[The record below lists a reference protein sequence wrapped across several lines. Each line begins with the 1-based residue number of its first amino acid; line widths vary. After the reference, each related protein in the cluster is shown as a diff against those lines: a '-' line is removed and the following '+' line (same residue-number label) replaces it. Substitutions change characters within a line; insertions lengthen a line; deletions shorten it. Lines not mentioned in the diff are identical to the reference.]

1 MNEFIKVLLSLSVSG
16 ALLLLLILGLKPL
29 YKNKFSKRWQYYIWI
44 VVALRFLLPFTPD
57 TTIVGSLFEKFDTA
71 AITNEI
77 PTSPNV
83 PVSADTGN
91 SKAEPIQTNRE
102 ITTTA
107 IREPFNK
114 YVCLFFIW
122 SALALVLFVRKVTV
136 YQGFIQ
142 YIKAGNK
149 EVSDIKILNLLSD
162 CEEKL
167 NIKAGVELCQNA
179 LINSPIMIGFFRP
192 SIILP
197 AKELGSK
204 ELSYIFAHELIHYKR
219 RDMFYKWLIE
229 IAACVHWFNPFVYLL
244 GKEVNRTC
252 ELSCDEAVVLILGD
266 KTKREYGDML
276 ISFVRADNQYKS
288 SLASVTLTEGAE
300 QLKERLGAIMELK
313 KKPKSIKVITAIFTF
328 SLCICFAVAGAYAAP
343 SQPEEKKMQEQ
354 EQSEQRIEESEI
366 SVSEDENYKS
376 IYTQN
381 GYFYNSYIIEMG
393 WNVYGDEYSDQT
405 ELLLKDGSVMKVYFS
420 DTSKDYIA
428 DKGAIATTTELLSYL
443 KDINTYPTIETPVI
457 TKIVYAGDKDMSAL
471 REEFYQDGD
480 VYGFSALFLLLDEAG
495 QKEWYQKIYDADK
508 VAFFSAVIGYMDND
522 LISVYTD
529 KAEQD
534 GKTSF
539 FSAFLNYMQPD
550 MIKQYAEKYYA
561 ADDVT
566 RFEVMIPYMSEKEQQ
581 DWLKKAQADKKNSF
595 FTVLSDNL
603 F

>member
-1 MNEFIKVLLSLSVSG
+1 MNEFLKILLSLSVSG
-16 ALLLLLILGLKPL
+16 TLLLLLILGLKPL
-29 YKNKFSKRWQYYIWI
+29 YKNRFSKRWQYYIWI

-57 TTIVGSLFEKFDTA
+57 TTIVGSLFEKFDRA
-71 AITNEI
+71 SITDET
-77 PTSPNV
+77 PASPNV
-83 PVSADTGN
+83 PVPVGTGN

-102 ITTTA
+102 ITIA
-107 IREPFNK
+107 ALREPFNI

-122 SALALVLFVRKVTV
+122 SALALVLFVRKITV

-142 YIKAGNK
+142 YIKVGNK
-149 EVSDIKILNLLSD
+149 EVSNIKILNLLSD

-179 LINSPIMIGFFRP
+179 LITSPIMIGFFRP

-197 AKELGSK
+197 AKELRDK
-204 ELSYIFAHELIHYKR
+204 ELSYIFTHELIHYKR

-252 ELSCDEAVVLILGD
+252 ELSCDEAVVFILGD

-276 ISFVRADNQYKS
+276 ISFVKADNQYKN

-313 KKPKSIKVITAIFTF
+313 KKSKSIKVITAIFTF
-328 SLCICFAVAGAYAAP
+328 SLCICFAAAGAYAAP

-354 EQSEQRIEESEI
+354 EQSEQRMEESEI
-366 SVSEDENYKS
+366 SVSDDENYKS

-393 WNVYGDEYSDQT
+393 WNVYGGEYSDQT
-405 ELLLKDGSVMKVYFS
+405 ELILKDGSVMKVFFN
-420 DTSKDYIA
+420 DTSKNYIA
-428 DKGAIATTTELLSYL
+428 NKEAIATTTELLSYL
-443 KDINTYPTIETPVI
+443 KDINTDPTIETPVI

-480 VYGFSALFLLLDEAG
+480 VYGFSALFSFLDEAG

-508 VAFFSAVIGYMDND
+508 AAFFSAITGYMDND
-522 LISVYTD
+522 LISVYVD
-529 KAEQD
+529 KAELD
-534 GKTSF
+534 GKTSL

-550 MIKQYAEKYYA
+550 TIKQYAEKYYA
-561 ADDVT
+561 SDDVT
-566 RFEVMIPYMSEKEQQ
+566 RFAVMIPYMTKKEQQ

-595 FTVLSDNL
+595 SAVLSDNL
-603 F
+603 E

>member
-1 MNEFIKVLLSLSVSG
+1 M
-16 ALLLLLILGLKPL
+16 
-29 YKNKFSKRWQYYIWI
+29 
-44 VVALRFLLPFTPD
+44 
-57 TTIVGSLFEKFDTA
+57 
-71 AITNEI
+71 
-77 PTSPNV
+77 
-83 PVSADTGN
+83 
-91 SKAEPIQTNRE
+91 
-102 ITTTA
+102 
-107 IREPFNK
+107 
-114 YVCLFFIW
+114 
-122 SALALVLFVRKVTV
+122 
-136 YQGFIQ
+136 
-142 YIKAGNK
+142 
-149 EVSDIKILNLLSD
+149 
-162 CEEKL
+162 
-167 NIKAGVELCQNA
+167 
-179 LINSPIMIGFFRP
+179 
-192 SIILP
+192 
-197 AKELGSK
+197 
-204 ELSYIFAHELIHYKR
+204 
-219 RDMFYKWLIE
+219 
-229 IAACVHWFNPFVYLL
+229 
-244 GKEVNRTC
+244 
-252 ELSCDEAVVLILGD
+252 SCDEAVVLILGD

-276 ISFVRADNQYKS
+276 VSFVRADNQYKS

-313 KKPKSIKVITAIFTF
+313 KKSKSIKVITAIFTF
-328 SLCICFAVAGAYAAP
+328 SLCICFAAAGAYAAP
-343 SQPEEKKMQEQ
+343 GQPEEKKMQEQ

-405 ELLLKDGSVMKVYFS
+405 ELILKDGSVMKVYFS

-480 VYGFSALFLLLDEAG
+480 VYGFSALFSLLDEAG

-522 LISVYTD
+522 MISVYAD

-534 GKTSF
+534 GKTNF

-561 ADDVT
+561 ADDVS
-566 RFEVMIPYMSEKEQQ
+566 RFAVMIPYMAEKEQQ